1 MIMDVVDSASYG
13 PVRQLWESCS
23 TSSDA
28 YSLYATLSR
37 DRVSHVGVLEIYELS
52 APVEYMG
59 SMWVGMLVEA
69 AGTDLQSE
77 LQRRQAE
84 RNGWKEEEIIWV
96 LRCLVDA
103 LSHAEQTRKFHLG
116 INLSSIYCSGPRYKL
131 GPLFTSNLQNQ
142 VQYFSHFLS
151 PELKRMAYSG
161 QWSAYDP
168 TKADAY
174 SVGVVLLAMALL
186 YVPEGLSDLA
196 NLEANTRH
204 LLASIAHY
212 PALQWY
218 VERLLAI
225 REQDRPSFI
234 TLEAEFA
241 EGSANSQVQASLR
254 PPSAQQHQPTHCAI
268 CNAPI
273 TNSSWTTEIPAELH
287 FLENFASS
295 CCSRVCLYRFK
306 ELSLEQSFK
315 SKVKNGAVNI
325 ASKVYNAANW
335 SGLVTVGAK
344 VFYNW
349 VASKLG
355 KQQAK

>member
-1 MIMDVVDSASYG
+1 MIMDVVHSASYG

-37 DRVSHVGVLEIYELS
+37 DRVRHIGVLEIYELA

-69 AGTDLQSE
+69 AGTDLLSE

-84 RNGWKEEEIIWV
+84 RNSWKEQEILWV
-96 LRCLVDA
+96 LRCLVEV
-103 LSHAEQTRKFHLG
+103 LSHAEQTGKFHQG

-131 GPLFTSNLQNQ
+131 SPLFTSNLQNQ
-142 VQYFSHFLS
+142 VQYSSHFLS

-174 SVGVVLLAMALL
+174 SVGVVLLSMALL

-196 NLEANTRH
+196 NLEDNTRH
-204 LLASIAHY
+204 LITSIAHY
-212 PALQWY
+212 PVLQWY
-218 VERLLAI
+218 AERLLAV

-234 TLEAEFA
+234 MLEAEFA
-241 EGSANSQVQASLR
+241 ESSANGQLRACLR
-254 PPSAQQHQPTHCAI
+254 PSPLQQHQVTYCAI
-268 CNAPI
+268 CNVLI
-273 TNSSWTTEIPAELH
+273 TNSSWTTEIPSELR
-287 FLENFASS
+287 FLEHFASS
-295 CCSRVCLYRFK
+295 CCSRACLYRFK

-315 SKVKNGAVNI
+315 SKVKNGAINL

-335 SGLVTVGAK
+335 SELANVGAAI
-344 VFYNW
+344 FYSW
-349 VASKLG
+349 AATKLSR
-355 KQQAK
+355 KPF